1 MRTLRSMLLAGAMAV
16 GFAAAA
22 DAAPITGDFSLS
34 GGFTPT
40 GGTLATA
47 TGIAFTG
54 TTSFQFANGDFAPFF
69 GATAAM
75 TDFTFA
81 PLTPS
86 PVPSL
91 ISASSVAPAGLSLN
105 FQLESISITMQ
116 SATFLILE
124 ALGTMSI
131 TGFDD
136 TPGTWVF
143 SGNVQGGSF
152 SWSSSS
158 MTMPQPVP
166 EPASLALL
174 GAGLLG
180 LGFAARRRKA
190 A

>member
-1 MRTLRSMLLAGAMAV
+1 MRKLRSMLLAGAMAV
-16 GFAAAA
+16 SFAAAA
-22 DAAPITGDFSLS
+22 DAAQITGDFSLS

-75 TDFTFA
+75 TNFTFN

-86 PVPSL
+86 PVTTL
-91 ISASSVAPAGLSLN
+91 ISATSVAPAGLNLN
-105 FQLESISITMQ
+105 FQLESISITLQ
-116 SATFLILE
+116 NATFLILE
-124 ALGTMSI
+124 GLGTMSI

-158 MTMPQPVP
+158 MTMPVP
-166 EPASLALL
+166 EPATLGLL